1 VTDVKTK
8 LLRLG
13 DLGRRSFET
22 HLVLMA
28 LGVAAFIGLS
38 IYHVVAQGH
47 GFDAAA
53 YGEGLGFLLA
63 GGGAASWG
71 RGLQRKA
78 EANGIEV
85 KHVSVK

>member
-1 VTDVKTK
+1 MKTK

-13 DLGRRSFET
+13 ELGRRSFET

-28 LGVAAFIGLS
+28 AGVAAFIGLS
-38 IYHVVAQGH
+38 VYHVVAQGH
-47 GFDAAA
+47 GFDAAS

-71 RGLQRKA
+71 RGMQRKA
-78 EANGIEV
+78 ESGPMEV
-85 KHVSVK
+85 KHVSLK